1 MPTPLERAFLAF
13 ARQATRPVVL
23 AVWFFVLVV
32 SNLVAGFAHPSARW
46 WLLAS
51 TGATIVTFCLYIAFL
66 RRNRQ
71 ANTARA
77 RAAAFDRMLTDVELR
92 PSRQSRIRQVTQNGE
107 LCDD

>member
-1 MPTPLERAFLAF
+1 MPAPFERAFLAF

-23 AVWFFVLVV
+23 GIWFVVLVV
-32 SNLVAGFAHPSARW
+32 SNLIAGFSHPSARW

-71 ANTARA
+71 ANTERA
-77 RAAAFDRMLTDVELR
+77 RSAAFDRMLTDVELR
-92 PSRQSRIRQVTQNGE
+92 PTSQVRIRQVTLNGD